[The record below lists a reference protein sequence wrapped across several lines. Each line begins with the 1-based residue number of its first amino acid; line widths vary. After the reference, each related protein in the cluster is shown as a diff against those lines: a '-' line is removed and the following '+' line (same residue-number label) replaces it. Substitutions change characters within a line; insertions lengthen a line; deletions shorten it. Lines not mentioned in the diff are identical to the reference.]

1 MLVVSCMISKGKGQK
16 KKKLRASLPS
26 PFVFKCKLFLPRCLS
41 LILPFSIHCI
51 SKLKRWLLRFCIIK
65 AAFPLS
71 LQNVGLDTMTL
82 QSGRDF
88 NIVDFNKRTSS
99 TIFLESLV
107 IALFVPTR
115 KITNLGFILDD
126 WLDMLTDASDYGPG
140 KMKKP
145 LWYDCSYSAVSGW
158 CHLQPSGLSDNMT
171 SFLGGMTLTLW
182 QHSLCFSSLTVFDLV
197 SSLLCTGVSLEG
209 LDSSI

>member
-1 MLVVSCMISKGKGQK
+1 M
-16 KKKLRASLPS
+16 
-26 PFVFKCKLFLPRCLS
+26 
-41 LILPFSIHCI
+41 
-51 SKLKRWLLRFCIIK
+51 
-65 AAFPLS
+65 S

-145 LWYDCSYSAVSGW
+145 LWYDCSYSAVSG
-158 CHLQPSGLSDNMT
+158 
-171 SFLGGMTLTLW
+171 
-182 QHSLCFSSLTVFDLV
+182 
-197 SSLLCTGVSLEG
+197 
-209 LDSSI
+209 

>member
-1 MLVVSCMISKGKGQK
+1 M
-16 KKKLRASLPS
+16 
-26 PFVFKCKLFLPRCLS
+26 
-41 LILPFSIHCI
+41 
-51 SKLKRWLLRFCIIK
+51 
-65 AAFPLS
+65 S

-126 WLDMLTDASDYGPG
+126 WLDMLTDASDYSPG

-145 LWYDCSYSAVSGW
+145 LWYDCSYSAVSG
-158 CHLQPSGLSDNMT
+158 
-171 SFLGGMTLTLW
+171 
-182 QHSLCFSSLTVFDLV
+182 
-197 SSLLCTGVSLEG
+197 
-209 LDSSI
+209 